1 MEFPEVILNGGFD
14 ISIGNP
20 PYVDVNCEEYKHV
33 IFKTIKTRNL
43 YSYIRTAKYEAF
55 DELETEENYIDE
67 KLYIGF
73 DPQFLVDTFSIVD
86 SENPVCIG
94 TNAKAPMIITGNEYS
109 FLVLPVNITK
119 EDCSEKFKEHINRSK
134 AA

>member
-1 MEFPEVILNGGFD
+1 MKYDADLAKLDKADRKPVVLHNENG
-14 ISIGNP
+14 
-20 PYVDVNCEEYKHV
+20 
-33 IFKTIKTRNL
+33 NL

-73 DPQFLVDTFSIVD
+73 NPQFLVDAFSIVD

-109 FLVLPVNITK
+109 F
-119 EDCSEKFKEHINRSK
+119 
-134 AA
+134 